1 MSEQH
6 LRIGDAEREQAAAA
20 LGEHYVRGRLD
31 HDEHAERLERVWTAR
46 TRADLGPLFADLPA
60 QWPDGLLPATL
71 AQRSGSGGAAR
82 DPGRWV
88 PGRAAYWS
96 GGRALRPRGLPA
108 PVVAVLAVL
117 LVLTVVT
124 HLPLLL
130 LGLGAWLFVHT
141 RHRAARPQRARR
153 PQAG

>member
-1 MSEQH
+1 
-6 LRIGDAEREQAAAA
+6 
-20 LGEHYVRGRLD
+20 
-31 HDEHAERLERVWTAR
+31 
-46 TRADLGPLFADLPA
+46 
-60 QWPDGLLPATL
+60 
-71 AQRSGSGGAAR
+71 
-82 DPGRWV
+82 
-88 PGRAAYWS
+88 YWS

-108 PVVAVLAVL
+108 PVVVVLGVL